1 MACSNC
7 AKTSTTTNCTT
18 GCASTVNAD
27 CVIYKGE
34 PLPFE
39 GTDVEDGDKRTL
51 SALLALIENC
61 CGKESK
67 LVNFHSDG
75 ETDDGLAYTVVA
87 EDTSKVLLL
96 KMTDEGIIGAI
107 EPVITLPQ
115 TSAFINKEIIIK
127 DICEFYEDATLDIT
141 FNIQIQYEWGTI
153 TSSSNSFDI
162 LCDSTHRTLKLRYV
176 KTTETSYQWIVCP

>member
-7 AKTSTTTNCTT
+7 AKTSTTPNCSS
-18 GCASTVNAD
+18 GCASTLNAD
-27 CVIYKGE
+27 CVIYNGE

-51 SALLALIENC
+51 SSLLALIENC

-67 LVNFHSDG
+67 LIKFHSDG
-75 ETDDGLAYTVVA
+75 ETDDGLAYTVVS
-87 EDTSKVLLL
+87 EDTQKVLLL
-96 KMTDEGIIGAI
+96 TLTDEGIEGDIDI
-107 EPVITLPQ
+107 IITLPQ

-127 DICEFYEDATLDIT
+127 DICSYYAEATLDIR
-141 FNIQIQYEWGTI
+141 FNIQIQYEWGVTPA
-153 TSSSNSFDI
+153 TSNIFNT

-176 KTTETSYQWIVCP
+176 KTTDTSYQWIVCP